1 MLTETREIAASEIV
15 EHVKNACIE
24 ACTVLPDDV
33 LRALENALN
42 KEESVTGRNVLE
54 QLIENARIAR
64 EQRIPICQDTG
75 ITVVFLEIGQ
85 DVHISGGT
93 LYEAVNEGVRIGYTE
108 GYLRKSVVAHPLL
121 RRNTEDNTPAVI
133 HAKIVPGDKL
143 VGTIVPKGAGS
154 ENMSATKMLKPSDGA
169 EGVVE
174 FVVETVKKA
183 GSNPCPPLI
192 VGIGLGGTLEM
203 ACLLSKKALIREV
216 GKPADNPTDAELE
229 QRTIEAI
236 NATGIG
242 PGGLGGRVTALAVH
256 VESFPC
262 HIASLPVAVTLQCHA
277 ARHAGFVI

>member
-1 MLTETREIAASEIV
+1 MTETREIAASEIV

-85 DVHISGGT
+85 DVHITGGT
-93 LYEAVNEGVRIGYTE
+93 LYDAVNEGVRIGYTE

-121 RRNTEDNTPAVI
+121 RKNTEDNTPAVI
-133 HAKIVPGDKL
+133 HAKIVAGDKL
-143 VGTIVPKGAGS
+143 VGIIVPKGAGS

-169 EGVVE
+169 EGVVQ